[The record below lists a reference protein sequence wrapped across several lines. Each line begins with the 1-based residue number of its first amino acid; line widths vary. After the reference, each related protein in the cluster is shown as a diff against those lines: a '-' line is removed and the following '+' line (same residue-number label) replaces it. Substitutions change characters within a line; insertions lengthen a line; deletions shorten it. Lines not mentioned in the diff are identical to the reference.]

1 MKSRSRKCDTVRSS
15 EVVFQEDFPNDVP
28 DFNREA
34 LAEARMGA
42 RTCFWLLRSSSHVAS
57 SCWGITIALLC
68 REASAHFLMNF
79 F

>member
-1 MKSRSRKCDTVRSS
+1 MKSRNRKCDTVHSS

-28 DFNREA
+28 DFEREV
-34 LAEARMGA
+34 LAEARVGA
-42 RTCFWLLRSSSHVAS
+42 SKCFWLLSSSSHVAS

-79 F
+79 